1 MLCRESA
8 VTSGVVNLRISSDCW
23 WMLKLRAA
31 LNKLRPRLRCMKGDF
46 IVYLIYYILHFT

>member
-1 MLCRESA
+1 MLWRESA

-31 LNKLRPRLRCMKGDF
+31 LNRPSPRLRCLKGDF
-46 IVYLIYYILHFT
+46 IVYLV